1 MDIAAVN
8 KVPLGVKIPCTFS
21 SPSSTGEF
29 VLLIR
34 RCVFPVG
41 AFSPPGASPLVLVLL
56 NIQTSSLMGLRGL
69 LGVKWAVEKIVNKQ
83 LKIISRKNFSFSLW
97 KINESSEPRF
107 YVKSILVIL
116 EFQKMLFCQFWR
128 LWITILSHFCLFSYT
143 KTYQNQNIYFLR
155 VSKWQFTTLRMCWN
169 QFYVKIYPMKIVTYE
184 SNPNYPILPMGCPLG
199 FFTHGLQ
206 PNPSLKCLLV
216 NA

>member
-1 MDIAAVN
+1 MLQKAIPIIFTQTDFTKFFSFYSDDDMDIAAVN

-69 LGVKWAVEKIVNKQ
+69 LGVKWAGGKIVNKQ
-83 LKIISRKNFSFSLW
+83 LKMISRKMLYFS
-97 KINESSEPRF
+97 
-107 YVKSILVIL
+107 
-116 EFQKMLFCQFWR
+116 
-128 LWITILSHFCLFSYT
+128 
-143 KTYQNQNIYFLR
+143 
-155 VSKWQFTTLRMCWN
+155 
-169 QFYVKIYPMKIVTYE
+169 IVE
-184 SNPNYPILPMGCPLG
+184 N
-199 FFTHGLQ
+199 
-206 PNPSLKCLLV
+206 
-216 NA
+216 

>member
-1 MDIAAVN
+1 MSKLRVLIYAPKSYPQNFHSNRFHEIFSFYSDDDMDIAAVN

-69 LGVKWAVEKIVNKQ
+69 LGVKWAGGKIVNKQ
-83 LKIISRKNFSFSLW
+83 LKLISRKIFLFPFL
-97 KINESSEPRF
+97 KIN
-107 YVKSILVIL
+107 
-116 EFQKMLFCQFWR
+116 
-128 LWITILSHFCLFSYT
+128 
-143 KTYQNQNIYFLR
+143 
-155 VSKWQFTTLRMCWN
+155 
-169 QFYVKIYPMKIVTYE
+169 
-184 SNPNYPILPMGCPLG
+184 
-199 FFTHGLQ
+199 
-206 PNPSLKCLLV
+206 
-216 NA
+216 

>member
-69 LGVKWAVEKIVNKQ
+69 LGMKWVVGKIVNKQ
-83 LKIISRKNFSFSLW
+83 L
-97 KINESSEPRF
+97 
-107 YVKSILVIL
+107 
-116 EFQKMLFCQFWR
+116 
-128 LWITILSHFCLFSYT
+128 ITV
-143 KTYQNQNIYFLR
+143 NN
-155 VSKWQFTTLRMCWN
+155 VS
-169 QFYVKIYPMKIVTYE
+169 
-184 SNPNYPILPMGCPLG
+184 
-199 FFTHGLQ
+199 
-206 PNPSLKCLLV
+206 
-216 NA
+216 